1 MTFGDALAEAARPG
15 KRAMRRLLLVTL
27 LVAAVGS
34 GYYYRDYFL
43 GTATETRPTRP
54 PAAQP
59 VAAGVAAEISAP
71 IEVAAIGNV
80 QSIATVM
87 IKSRIDGEIAQ
98 VHFEEGQEVK
108 AGDLLFSLDDR
119 VARAQLE
126 QSEANLERDRAQ
138 LRRFQLEV
146 ARQTGLANRG
156 IAPAQKLEDVMTS
169 EAVFEATVRA
179 SEAAVETTRIN
190 LNFTT
195 IRAPITGR
203 TGSVVLKRGN
213 VVKAVDT
220 VPTVMPMVTITQLR
234 PIYVTFTVPERHLG
248 DLRAAG
254 VSGRLPVVVTIPSS
268 PLNPTAGQLTFI
280 DNQVDAATGTI
291 SLKATFA
298 NDDGRLWPGQFVD
311 VTVTLGVQTNALAV
325 PSTAIQVGQNGPY
338 VFVIK
343 PDSTVELRLVRV
355 DRTVTNKTV
364 IVEGLAA
371 GERVVVDGQLR
382 LTNGTRVAVQ
392 RSEEE
397 APPPKAQPIPV
408 PEQAP

>member
-1 MTFGDALAEAARPG
+1 MGARPG
-15 KRAMRRLLLVTL
+15 KRAMKRLLLATL

-34 GYYYRDYFL
+34 AYYYRGYFF
-43 GTATETRPTRP
+43 GTATETRPARP

-59 VAAGVAAEISAP
+59 VVAGVAAEISAP

-87 IKSRIDGEIAQ
+87 VKSRIDGEIAQ

-108 AGDLLFSLDDR
+108 NGDLLFSLDDR
-119 VARAQLE
+119 VARAQLQ

-179 SEAAVETTRIN
+179 SEAAVETARIN

-203 TGSVVLKRGN
+203 TGSVALKGGN

-220 VPTVMPMVTITQLR
+220 VPTVTPMVTITQLR
-234 PIYVTFTVPERHLG
+234 PIYVTFMVPERHL
-248 DLRAAG
+248 DSLRAAL
-254 VSGRLPVVVTIPSS
+254 VSGRLPVVVTVPSS
-268 PLNPTAGQLTFI
+268 PLNPIAGQLTFV

-298 NDDGRLWPGQFVD
+298 NDNARLWPGQFVN
-311 VTVTLGVQTNALAV
+311 VTVTLGVQANAVSV
-325 PSTAIQVGQNGPY
+325 PSTAVQVGQNGPY

-355 DRTVTNKTV
+355 DRTLTNKTV
-364 IVEGLAA
+364 IAEGLAT

-382 LTNGTRVAVQ
+382 LTNGTRVTVQ
-392 RSEEE
+392 RSEE

-408 PEQAP
+408 AEQVP

>member
-1 MTFGDALAEAARPG
+1 M
-15 KRAMRRLLLVTL
+15 KRLLLAML
-27 LVAAVGS
+27 LMAAIGS
-34 GYYYRDYFL
+34 GYYYRDYFF
-43 GTATETRPTRP
+43 GTATETRSARP
-54 PAAQP
+54 PVAQP
-59 VAAGVAAEISAP
+59 VVADVAAEISAP

-108 AGDLLFSLDDR
+108 AGDFLFSLDDR
-119 VARAQLE
+119 VARAQLQ
-126 QSEANLERDRAQ
+126 QSEANLERDWAQ
-138 LRRFQLEV
+138 LRRLQLEV

-169 EAVFEATVRA
+169 EAIFEATVRA
-179 SEAAVETTRIN
+179 SEAAVETARIN

-203 TGSVVLKRGN
+203 TGSVALKRGN

-220 VPTVMPMVTITQLR
+220 LPTVTPMVTITQLR

-248 DLRAAG
+248 DLRA
-254 VSGRLPVVVTIPSS
+254 VSGRLPVVVTAPSA
-268 PLNPTAGQLTFI
+268 PLNPIAGQLTFI

-298 NDDGRLWPGQFVD
+298 NDDARLWPGQFVN
-311 VTVTLGVQTNALAV
+311 VTVTLGVQANALAV
-325 PSTAIQVGQNGPY
+325 PSAAIQVGQNGPY
-338 VFVIK
+338 AFVIK

-355 DRTVTNKTV
+355 DRSVANKAV
-364 IVEGLAA
+364 IAQGLAA
-371 GERVVVDGQLR
+371 GDRVVVDGQLR

-392 RSEEE
+392 RSEE
-397 APPPKAQPIPV
+397 PTPPKAHPLPV
-408 PEQAP
+408 AEQAP

>member
-1 MTFGDALAEAARPG
+1 
-15 KRAMRRLLLVTL
+15 MRRLLLATL
-27 LVAAVGS
+27 LMAAVGS

-59 VAAGVAAEISAP
+59 VVADVAAEISAP

-108 AGDLLFSLDDR
+108 NGDLLFSLDDR
-119 VARAQLE
+119 VARAQLQ

-179 SEAAVETTRIN
+179 SEAAVETARIN

-203 TGSVVLKRGN
+203 TGSVALKGGN

-220 VPTVMPMVTITQLR
+220 VPTVTPMVTITQLR
-234 PIYVTFTVPERHLG
+234 PIYVTFMVPERHL
-248 DLRAAG
+248 DSLRAAL
-254 VSGRLPVVVTIPSS
+254 VSGRLPVVVTVPSS
-268 PLNPTAGQLTFI
+268 PLNPIAGQLTFV

-298 NDDGRLWPGQFVD
+298 NDNARLWPGQFVN
-311 VTVTLGVQTNALAV
+311 VTVTLGVQANAVSV
-325 PSTAIQVGQNGPY
+325 PSTAVQVGQNGPY

-355 DRTVTNKTV
+355 DRTLTNKTV
-364 IVEGLAA
+364 IAEGLAT

-382 LTNGTRVAVQ
+382 LTNGTRVTVQ
-392 RSEEE
+392 RSEE

-408 PEQAP
+408 AEQVP

>member
-1 MTFGDALAEAARPG
+1 MSKSCRFKRFIAIRFLHFLRAEGQIDPATPFKRVARPG
-15 KRAMRRLLLVTL
+15 KRAMKRLLLATL
-27 LVAAVGS
+27 LMAAVGS

-43 GTATETRPTRP
+43 GTATEIRPARP

-59 VAAGVAAEISAP
+59 VVAGVAAEISAP

-119 VARAQLE
+119 VARAQLQ

-179 SEAAVETTRIN
+179 TEAAVETARIN

-203 TGSVVLKRGN
+203 TGAVALKRGN

-220 VPTVMPMVTITQLR
+220 LPTVTPLVTITQLR

-248 DLRAAG
+248 DLRGALA
-254 VSGRLPVVVTIPSS
+254 SGRLPVVVTV
-268 PLNPTAGQLTFI
+268 L
-280 DNQVDAATGTI
+280 
-291 SLKATFA
+291 
-298 NDDGRLWPGQFVD
+298 
-311 VTVTLGVQTNALAV
+311 
-325 PSTAIQVGQNGPY
+325 
-338 VFVIK
+338 
-343 PDSTVELRLVRV
+343 
-355 DRTVTNKTV
+355 
-364 IVEGLAA
+364 
-371 GERVVVDGQLR
+371 
-382 LTNGTRVAVQ
+382 
-392 RSEEE
+392 
-397 APPPKAQPIPV
+397 
-408 PEQAP
+408 

>member
-1 MTFGDALAEAARPG
+1 MSKSCRFKRFIAIRFLHFLRAEGQIDPATPFKRVARPG
-15 KRAMRRLLLVTL
+15 KRAMKRLLLATL
-27 LVAAVGS
+27 LVAAVGTA
-34 GYYYRDYFL
+34 YYYRDYFF
-43 GTATETRPTRP
+43 GSTTETRPARP

-59 VAAGVAAEISAP
+59 VVAGVAAEISAP
-71 IEVAAIGNV
+71 IGVAAIGNV

-87 IKSRIDGEIAQ
+87 VKSRIDGEIAQ
-98 VHFEEGQEVK
+98 VHFEEGQEVQ

-119 VARAQLE
+119 VARAQLQ

-179 SEAAVETTRIN
+179 TEAAVETARIN

-203 TGSVVLKRGN
+203 TGAVALKRGN

-220 VPTVMPMVTITQLR
+220 LPTVMPLVTITPLR
-234 PIYVTFTVPERHLG
+234 PIYVAFTVPEKHLG
-248 DLRAAG
+248 DLRAALG
-254 VSGRLPVVVTIPSS
+254 SGRLPVLVTVPSL
-268 PLNPTAGQLTFI
+268 PPNPIAGQLTFI

-298 NDDGRLWPGQFVD
+298 NEDGRLWPGQFVN
-311 VTVTLGVQTNALAV
+311 VTVTLGVQANALAV
-325 PSTAIQVGQNGPY
+325 PSAAIQVGQNGPY

-343 PDSTVELRLVRV
+343 PDLTVELRLVRV
-355 DRTVTNKTV
+355 DRSVANKTV
-364 IVEGLAA
+364 IAEGLAG
-371 GERVVVDGQLR
+371 GERVVVG
-382 LTNGTRVAVQ
+382 
-392 RSEEE
+392 
-397 APPPKAQPIPV
+397 
-408 PEQAP
+408 

>member
-1 MTFGDALAEAARPG
+1 LAVATPSEKVARPG
-15 KRAMRRLLLVTL
+15 KRAMKRLLLATL
-27 LVAAVGS
+27 LVAAVGT
-34 GYYYRDYFL
+34 GYYYRDYFFE
-43 GTATETRPTRP
+43 TAIETGPARP

-59 VAAGVAAEISAP
+59 VVASVAAEISAP

-87 IKSRIDGEIAQ
+87 VKSRIDGEIAQ

-108 AGDLLFSLDDR
+108 NGDLLFSLDDR
-119 VARAQLE
+119 VARAQLQ

-146 ARQTGLANRG
+146 TRQTGLANRG
-156 IAPAQKLEDVMTS
+156 IASAQKLEDVMTS

-179 SEAAVETTRIN
+179 SEAAVESARIN

-195 IRAPITGR
+195 IRAPVTGR
-203 TGSVVLKRGN
+203 TGAVALKRGN

-220 VPTVMPMVTITQLR
+220 VPTVAPMVTITQLR
-234 PIYVTFTVPERHLG
+234 PIYVTFTAPERHLG
-248 DLRAAG
+248 DLRAAL

-268 PLNPTAGQLTFI
+268 PLSPIAGQLTFI

-291 SLKATFA
+291 SLKATFT
-298 NDDGRLWPGQFVD
+298 NDDARLWPGQFVN
-311 VTVTLGVQTNALAV
+311 VTVTLGVQANALAV

-355 DRTVTNKTV
+355 DRSVTNKTV
-364 IVEGLAA
+364 IAEGLAA
-371 GERVVVDGQLR
+371 RERVVVDGQLR

-392 RSEEE
+392 RSEE

-408 PEQAP
+408 AEQAP

>member
-1 MTFGDALAEAARPG
+1 M
-15 KRAMRRLLLVTL
+15 KRLLLATL
-27 LVAAVGS
+27 LMAAAGF
-34 GYYYRDYFL
+34 GYYYRDYFFA
-43 GTATETRPTRP
+43 TATETRPARP
-54 PAAQP
+54 PPAQP
-59 VAAGVAAEISAP
+59 VVADVAAEISAP

-87 IKSRIDGEIAQ
+87 IKSRVDGEIAQ

-119 VARAQLE
+119 VARAQLQ

-179 SEAAVETTRIN
+179 SEAAAEAARIN

-195 IRAPITGR
+195 IRAPVTGR
-203 TGSVVLKRGN
+203 TGAVALKRGN

-220 VPTVMPMVTITQLR
+220 LPTVTPMVAITQLR

-248 DLRAAG
+248 DLRGAL
-254 VSGRLPVVVTIPSS
+254 VSGRLPVVVTVPSS
-268 PLNPTAGQLTFI
+268 PLNPIAGQLTFI

-298 NDDGRLWPGQFVD
+298 NDDARLWPGQFVN
-311 VTVTLGVQTNALAV
+311 VTVTLGVQRNALAV
-325 PSTAIQVGQNGPY
+325 PGTAIQVGQNGPY

-355 DRTVTNKTV
+355 DRSVTNKTV
-364 IVEGLAA
+364 IAEGLAA

-382 LTNGTRVAVQ
+382 LTNGTRIAVQ
-392 RSEEE
+392 RSEE
-397 APPPKAQPIPV
+397 APPPKAQPLPV
-408 PEQAP
+408 AER